1 MNNILKENEYN
12 MIEASKFVIDKTINP
27 AIELYNNSLNVKSV
41 LSEEDLEEIKQIR
54 DQSSASKVIITRFKK
69 TGDLY
74 LYLKKSIETSDG
86 KTKNLMN
93 KFNLTPYEDILD
105 DFENKFKEEINDYS
119 ELNELVIGDVYTT
132 YDFVFLAGLY
142 RAQVPGILGVKDY
155 NNETQA
161 VIARGEFEKSNKKYK
176 NEYLSD
182 DKSKIK
188 YYLISGRHKY
198 NRFITQDNLDVYFFE
213 TIDSN
218 KQEFIGVF
226 ELKSFNEENNYVI
239 LQEKKESS
247 RFKEPKKVEPF
258 PKKQYRNPFKISQK
272 TSGGHS
278 NIGQLKEASG
288 LNAEKIVS
296 EFLRSKNIDHKLKSA
311 QSKTHR
317 YDIEIKELVNI
328 EVKNISKNKS
338 FYLSDSQIYELKTN
352 NTRLCLVDIQ
362 KENQFIYISKP
373 YLETIEVKKILCEHL
388 ELKKYAL
395 EKYKGRLRIDSIEI
409 GIIDTKNSNRDLY
422 QDFELVNSYSKE
434 DVKKYLNK

>member
-1 MNNILKENEYN
+1 MLNHQHMNNILKENEYN

-105 DFENKFKEEINDYS
+105 DFENKFKEEINDNS
-119 ELNELVIGDVYTT
+119 ELNELVIGDVYTTYDFVFLAGLYRAQVPGILGVKDYNNETQAVIARGEFEKSNKKYKNEYLSDDKSKIKYYLISGRHKYNRFITQDNLEDVYTT

-288 LNAEKIVS
+288 LNAEKIV
-296 EFLRSKNIDHKLKSA
+296 
-311 QSKTHR
+311 
-317 YDIEIKELVNI
+317 
-328 EVKNISKNKS
+328 
-338 FYLSDSQIYELKTN
+338 
-352 NTRLCLVDIQ
+352 
-362 KENQFIYISKP
+362 
-373 YLETIEVKKILCEHL
+373 
-388 ELKKYAL
+388 
-395 EKYKGRLRIDSIEI
+395 
-409 GIIDTKNSNRDLY
+409 
-422 QDFELVNSYSKE
+422 
-434 DVKKYLNK
+434 

>member
-1 MNNILKENEYN
+1 
-12 MIEASKFVIDKTINP
+12 EASKFVIDKTINP

-142 RAQVPGILGVKDY
+142 RAHVHGILGVKDY

-161 VIARGEFEKSNKKYK
+161 VIVGVELEKINEKENIKKKYK
-176 NEYLSD
+176 NEYLSN

-247 RFKEPKKVEPF
+247 
-258 PKKQYRNPFKISQK
+258 
-272 TSGGHS
+272 
-278 NIGQLKEASG
+278 
-288 LNAEKIVS
+288 
-296 EFLRSKNIDHKLKSA
+296 
-311 QSKTHR
+311 
-317 YDIEIKELVNI
+317 
-328 EVKNISKNKS
+328 
-338 FYLSDSQIYELKTN
+338 
-352 NTRLCLVDIQ
+352 
-362 KENQFIYISKP
+362 
-373 YLETIEVKKILCEHL
+373 
-388 ELKKYAL
+388 
-395 EKYKGRLRIDSIEI
+395 
-409 GIIDTKNSNRDLY
+409 
-422 QDFELVNSYSKE
+422 
-434 DVKKYLNK
+434 